1 MPLLM
6 FISAYLYSSL
16 HFEQNKYQKYKD
28 LIINKFK
35 RLLLPA
41 YIFGILFMLTLGNH
55 NWMNIFNGYN
65 HLWYLPALFWCFVIS
80 PWIIKI
86 NNLKIQ
92 LLILAFGFIFIYLP
106 LPGYF
111 GLGSFHIYFFYFY
124 IGILLAKY
132 KTEFYNFFQKKT
144 NKIFLISIV
153 LLSYLFVI
161 LFDKNGYSMQPFFE
175 GIPFKRITIPIV
187 RNIYRISIIM
197 GIILYV
203 KHLITSKNISIGKRW
218 KFLDKTSYGLYIFH
232 MWLMWLAFTNPYLK
246 DFTMQIA
253 NTHYYIFPILFFIIT
268 AGLSTSIT
276 MTLQKT
282 KIGRFLLG

>member
-1 MPLLM
+1 M
-6 FISAYLYSSL
+6 
-16 HFEQNKYQKYKD
+16 D
-28 LIINKFK
+28 
-35 RLLLPA
+35 
-41 YIFGILFMLTLGNH
+41 
-55 NWMNIFNGYN
+55 IFNGYD

-80 PWIIKI
+80 SWIIKI

-92 LLILAFGFIFIYLP
+92 LLILAFSFMFIYLP
-106 LPGYF
+106 LPRYF

-132 KTEFYNFFQKKT
+132 KTEFHNFFQKKT
-144 NKIFLISIV
+144 NKLFLIII

-175 GIPFKRITIPIV
+175 GIPFKRITIPII

-197 GIILYV
+197 GIILYI

-246 DFTMQIA
+246 DFTTQIA

-268 AGLSTSIT
+268 AGLSTLIT